1 MGTTTRAI
9 VSMAAASVM
18 AWGGTSAI
26 ARVSEQKPFKT
37 QYILGVNFMPEWQ
50 KDMRGRVMGG
60 GSDAKF
66 APNVGISF
74 EARITRHSGIE
85 TGFYYRN
92 VKYAGGI
99 SLADPNVRYSSSY
112 SRYFSIPV
120 LYKYYSRILNI
131 GAGMNYDVRFGQ
143 SENSPGDARNRFG
156 FIVQVGKDITLGKG
170 LFLEPEFHFNPFVD
184 DGDWD
189 NAWLGFQIG
198 LKYRF

>member
-18 AWGGTSAI
+18 AWGGTKAK
-26 ARVSEQKPFKT
+26 AQVSEQEPFKT

-50 KDMRGRVMGG
+50 IGIDGRRRAGN
-60 GSDAKF
+60 SPDF
-66 APNVGISF
+66 SPNVGLSF
-74 EARITRHSGIE
+74 EARLTRHSSIE

-99 SLADPNVRYSSSY
+99 SLADPNTRYDTSY

-120 LYKYYSRILNI
+120 LYKYYSRILNV
-131 GAGMNYDVRFGQ
+131 GAGINYDFRFSQ
-143 SENSPGDARNRFG
+143 SDNRTSDAQNRFG
-156 FIVQVGKDITLGKG
+156 LMVKVSKDITLSKG

-184 DGDWD
+184 DGDW
-189 NAWLGFQIG
+189 NEAWLGFQIG

>member
-1 MGTTTRAI
+1 MGTTTKAI

-18 AWGGTSAI
+18 AWGGTKAK
-26 ARVSEQKPFKT
+26 AQVSEQEPFKT

-50 KDMRGRVMGG
+50 IGIDGRRRAGN
-60 GSDAKF
+60 SPDF
-66 APNVGISF
+66 SPNVGLSF
-74 EARITRHSGIE
+74 EARLTRHSGIE

-99 SLADPNVRYSSSY
+99 SLADPNTRYDASY

-120 LYKYYSRILNI
+120 LYKYYSRILNV
-131 GAGMNYDVRFGQ
+131 GAGINYDFRFSQ
-143 SENSPGDARNRFG
+143 SDNRTSDAQNRFG
-156 FIVQVGKDITLGKG
+156 LMVKVSKNITLSRG

-184 DGDWD
+184 DGDWND
-189 NAWLGFQIG
+189 AWLGFQIG